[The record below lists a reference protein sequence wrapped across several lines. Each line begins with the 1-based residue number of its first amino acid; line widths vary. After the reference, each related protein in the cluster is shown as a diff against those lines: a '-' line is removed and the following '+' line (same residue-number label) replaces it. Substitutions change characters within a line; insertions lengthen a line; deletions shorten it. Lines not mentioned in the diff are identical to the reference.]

1 MTRLKKV
8 KKKFASPRKKRKVK
22 SMNTI
27 LFPNAV
33 RREGKYYI
41 AESLDVDIASFG
53 KTRIAALENLQEALE
68 SYAFG
73 KMMKAAETEKPLSLK
88 EAKKIFK

>member
-1 MTRLKKV
+1 
-8 KKKFASPRKKRKVK
+8 
-22 SMNTI
+22 MNTI

-53 KTRIAALENLQEALE
+53 KTRLAALENLQEALE
-68 SYAFG
+68 SYALG
-73 KMMKAAETEKPLSLK
+73 NAMKAAETGKLIPLK
-88 EAKKIFK
+88 EAKKFLK

>member
-1 MTRLKKV
+1 
-8 KKKFASPRKKRKVK
+8 
-22 SMNTI
+22 MNTI

-53 KTRIAALENLQEALE
+53 KTRLAALENLQEALE
-68 SYAFG
+68 SYALG
-73 KMMKAAETEKPLSLK
+73 KCNEGSGDGEINSS
-88 EAKKIFK
+88 